1 MRKTATALVVAA
13 LLVTGACGGDDDD
26 DSSSGGN
33 DGGSGSKSEFC
44 VGLKNVYEDLGGG
57 ADVDPSDDQGK
68 AAFAALKDLDPP
80 DEIADDWGKFV
91 DYLDT
96 VAAGKTP
103 SEDEASEWLDATLRL
118 NTYAEDKCG
127 IKAPGSE

>member
-1 MRKTATALVVAA
+1 MRKTATALAVVA
-13 LLVTGACGGDDDD
+13 LLVAGACGGDDDD
-26 DSSSGGN
+26 DSSSG
-33 DGGSGSKSEFC
+33 DGGGGSKSEFC
-44 VGLKNVYEDLGGG
+44 DGLKNVYQDLGGG
-57 ADVDPSDDQGK
+57 ADVNPSEDESK
-68 AAFAALKDLDPP
+68 EAFAALKELDPP

-103 SEDEASEWLDATLRL
+103 SQDEAQEWLDATTRL

-127 IKAPGSE
+127 IEPPSGG